1 MILTVTSEAH
11 ACAPGETATSV
22 NCRDVDTEARRVWRM
37 RGCGWLPS

>member
-1 MILTVTSEAH
+1 MRTWGNSNCYLYLE
-11 ACAPGETATSV
+11 V